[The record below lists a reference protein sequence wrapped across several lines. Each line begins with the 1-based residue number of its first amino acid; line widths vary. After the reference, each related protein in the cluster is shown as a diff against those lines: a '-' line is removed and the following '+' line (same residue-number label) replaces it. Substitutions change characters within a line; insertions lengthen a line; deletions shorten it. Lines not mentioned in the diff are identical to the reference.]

1 MEELESL
8 INTVAEN
15 EGISRQE
22 AIKLV
27 VKLINNRQASL
38 PTGEPELGSRTGF
51 NHGVINQFAID
62 ESLVGREG

>member
-38 PTGEPELGSRTGF
+38 PKGEPELGSGTT
-51 NHGVINQFAID
+51 I
-62 ESLVGREG
+62 

>member
-38 PTGEPELGSRTGF
+38 PTGTAEKGSGF
-51 NHGVINQFAID
+51 GIVGV
-62 ESLVGREG
+62 

>member
-1 MEELESL
+1 MEKLESL

-38 PTGEPELGSRTGF
+38 PTGEPELGSVTGF

-62 ESLVGREG
+62 ESLVGRED

>member
-22 AIKLV
+22 TIKLV

-38 PTGEPELGSRTGF
+38 PTGEPELGSGTGI
-51 NHGVINQFAID
+51 NHGVISQFALD
-62 ESLVGREG
+62 ESLIGREG

>member
-1 MEELESL
+1 MEELENL

-15 EGISRQE
+15 EGVSRQE

-38 PTGEPELGSRTGF
+38 PTGIAELDSGLGIM
-51 NHGVINQFAID
+51 GV
-62 ESLVGREG
+62 